1 MIPHV
6 SAEPEVV
13 TAFELA
19 FPLLVASIVA
29 VALVLT
35 LLLVLTGLNR
45 GPRRLAETG
54 TARQITKE
62 NTDG

>member
-1 MIPHV
+1 MNPHV
-6 SAEPEVV
+6 SAEPEAVA
-13 TAFELA
+13 AFELA

-35 LLLVLTGLNR
+35 LLLLLTALNR
-45 GPRRLAETG
+45 GPRRLPS